1 MRYKIITCFLLIT
14 LAITGQVNA
23 QNFQSFA
30 SSYKELN
37 ETKEG
42 ELNFRFESLGFFW
55 NNEFQ
60 GNQVSGYTLTGAMI
74 RPKLT
79 YSPVAGLYLEA
90 GANLVKY
97 NGKDP
102 LVHALPWFSTRYRFT
117 DQFSVLTG
125 NLDQNNL
132 HGLPEQL
139 WEPERTYTDKPEAG
153 LQFIY
158 SGTKLNAQTWVSW
171 EQLIQKNDPYQEH
184 FTFGL
189 TGNYKAVE
197 NSVLTVKLP
206 ANLLFYHQGGEINI
220 NPNGPRPPVQTH
232 ANVLAGWELA
242 MNIGEKIKT
251 INLNGYW
258 MGYKAVT
265 TDSNTLPFSKGHAY
279 LLEAS
284 AQTRNS
290 KISLGYWNAFQFIA
304 PKGRLLYLS
313 SSDKNPTFTQPD
325 RSMLTAKYFWQKN
338 ITKDARV
345 AFLLDSYLDLKTSDL
360 SYSYGFYLLMN
371 SDFLISSLKH

>member
-1 MRYKIITCFLLIT
+1 MQYKIIPSLLLIT
-14 LAITGQVNA
+14 LAITVQVKA

-37 ETKEG
+37 DTKAG
-42 ELNFRFESLGFFW
+42 ELNLRFESLGFFQ
-55 NNEFQ
+55 NNEYL
-60 GNQVSGYTLTGAMI
+60 GNFVDGYTLTGAMI
-74 RPKLT
+74 RPKLS
-79 YSPVAGLYLEA
+79 YSPVAGFYLEA
-90 GANLVKY
+90 GAHLIKY
-97 NGKDP
+97 NGKDQ
-102 LVHALPWFSTRYRFT
+102 LVNALPWFSVRY
-117 DQFSVLTG
+117 QFSERFSVVTG

-158 SGTKLNAQTWVSW
+158 SGTKLNAQTWISW
-171 EQLIQKNDPYQEH
+171 EQFIQKNDPYQEH

-189 TGNYKAVE
+189 TGNYKAVD
-197 NSVLTVKLP
+197 NSALTLKLP
-206 ANLLFYHQGGEINI
+206 VDLLFYHQGGEINI
-220 NPNGPRPPVQTH
+220 NPNGPRPRVQTH

-242 MNIGEKIKT
+242 MNIGEQIKV

-258 MGYKAVT
+258 LGYKAVT
-265 TDSNTLPFSKGHAY
+265 EDSNTLPFGKGHAY

-304 PKGRLLYLS
+304 PKGRLLYQS
-313 SSDKNPTFTQPD
+313 VSDNDPTFAQPD
-325 RSMLTAKYFWQKN
+325 RSMISAKYFWQKN
-338 ITKDARV
+338 IAKNARV
-345 AFLLDSYLDLKTSDL
+345 AFQVEAYKDL
-360 SYSYGFYLLMN
+360 SSGDFSYGYGFFLLLN
-371 SDFLISSLKH
+371 SDFLLKRFN